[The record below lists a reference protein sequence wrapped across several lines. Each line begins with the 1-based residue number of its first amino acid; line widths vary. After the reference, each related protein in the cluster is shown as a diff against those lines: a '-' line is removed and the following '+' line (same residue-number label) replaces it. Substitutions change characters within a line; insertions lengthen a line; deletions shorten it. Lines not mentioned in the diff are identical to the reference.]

1 MKFAF
6 YTDSRSFR
14 FLNIDDS
21 ILEEFKEKYANRL
34 WRFID
39 ITDAKNKTEAI
50 NIAKR
55 EIRNRIIRINFTKPK
70 KYYSIA
76 KPRQDKGG
84 AYRAT
89 GSLKTY
95 FRAKRANR
103 NIIGTQIF

>member
-14 FLNIDDS
+14 FFNIDDS
-21 ILEEFKEKYANRL
+21 ILEAFKEKYANRL
-34 WRFID
+34 WRFVD

-50 NIAKR
+50 KIAKR
-55 EIRNRIIRINFTKPK
+55 EIKNRVIRINFTKPK
-70 KYYSIA
+70 KYHSTA
-76 KPRQDKGG
+76 NPRQDKGG
-84 AYRAT
+84 AYRIT

-95 FRAKRANR
+95 FRAKRSNG